1 MSEPVIIFD
10 HIYKKFARGEQHTT
24 LRDLIPALISSWWNK
39 KRIDEQALKGEE
51 FWAVNDVSFSVPKG
65 EALGIIGP
73 NGSGKSTILKLLSGI
88 LRPDRGRYSV
98 KGRLS
103 ALIEV
108 GAGFHPDLTG
118 RENVYLNGSILGM
131 TRKEINAKFNQIVE
145 FAGVEEFIGT
155 PVKRYSSGMA
165 VRLGFAISAF
175 IEPDVLLVDEVLAV
189 GDTEFRNRCANR
201 MEKMRRD
208 GVTMILVSHNL
219 NEVRNLCE
227 RTVMLFKGQT
237 LMEGPTQKVLEKYHQ
252 TMGEK
257 IRIEQDRELARE
269 STNKKPRQVELTKA
283 ELLDEDGLPAET
295 FQTGRSMTLRI
306 HYNARKRIEKPR
318 IEVEMV
324 WAAEDWAAAIF
335 RSNLDNFQ
343 MPPIEGAGWIE
354 LRIGPILAEPNVYQ
368 FNIQLGD
375 DTTPAYDQ
383 LQRIRFVIAESLPIP
398 GIFSLSHT
406 WAVGKDHRGTG
417 APPVA
422 PETTTNVLPVLEYAA
437 K

>member
-1 MSEPVIIFD
+1 MNEPVIVFD

-24 LRDLIPALISSWWNK
+24 LRDLIPALLSAWWNK
-39 KRIDEQALKGEE
+39 KQIDEAALKAEE
-51 FWAVNDVSFSVPKG
+51 FWAVNDVSFSVPRG

-73 NGSGKSTILKLLSGI
+73 NGSGKSTILKLLGGI
-88 LRPDRGRYSV
+88 LRPDRGTYKV

-145 FAGVEEFIGT
+145 FAGVEEFIDT
-155 PVKRYSSGMA
+155 PVKRYSSGMS
-165 VRLGFAISAF
+165 VRLGFAVSAF

-189 GDTEFRNRCANR
+189 GDTEFRNRCQNR

-227 RTVMLFKGQT
+227 RTLMLFKGQV
-237 LMEGPTQKVLEKYHQ
+237 LMEGPSQKVLEKYHQ

-257 IRIEQDRELARE
+257 IRIDQDKEMAKEGPKSARA
-269 STNKKPRQVELTKA
+269 VELTKA
-283 ELLDEDGLPAET
+283 ELLDPDGIPAET
-295 FQTGRSMTLRI
+295 FKTGQPLTLRI
-306 HYNARKRIEKPR
+306 HYNAHKRIERPR

-335 RSNLDNFQ
+335 RSNLNDFQ
-343 MPPIEGAGWIE
+343 MPPIEGKGWVE
-354 LRIGPILAEPNVYQ
+354 LRIDSVLAEPNVYQ
-368 FNIQLGD
+368 FNVQIGD
-375 DTTPAYDQ
+375 ETNPALDQ
-383 LQRIRFVIAESLPIP
+383 LNRIRFVVAEAMPIP
-398 GIFSLSHT
+398 GIFSLPHT
-406 WAVGKDHRGTG
+406 WSAGG
-417 APPVA
+417 AQNEKEEELA
-422 PETTTNVLPVLEYAA
+422 DEETPEEVAA